1 MTNTTGDE
9 WSASIPAQPLQ
20 TTVYYYIEGIAS
32 NGKQGAHPF
41 PAPLGSHVFDVIDPG
56 TVSLNEGA
64 SIQLNEIYPNPAN
77 AITVIP
83 ISSTRQQQVKIKLF
97 NLQGSLVKEIYKGEI
112 SAGEKNFFI
121 NASKYPSGLYQVIIE
136 TEEYEQ
142 IQKLVIE

>member
-1 MTNTTGDE
+1 
-9 WSASIPAQPLQ
+9 
-20 TTVYYYIEGIAS
+20 
-32 NGKQGAHPF
+32 
-41 PAPLGSHVFDVIDPG
+41 VFDIIDPG
-56 TVSLNEGA
+56 TVSLNEGP
-64 SIQLNEIYPNPAN
+64 SIQLNQIYPNPAK

-83 ISSTRQQQVKIKLF
+83 ISSKRQQQLQIKLF

-112 SAGEKNFFI
+112 SSGEKKFFI

>member
-1 MTNTTGDE
+1 M
-9 WSASIPAQPLQ
+9 
-20 TTVYYYIEGIAS
+20 
-32 NGKQGAHPF
+32 
-41 PAPLGSHVFDVIDPG
+41 FDVIDPG

-83 ISSTRQQQVKIKLF
+83 ISSTRQQQVKKIKLF